1 MESYEVY
8 NTILYIVI
16 ILLFIILYYID
27 YNSNSNTKPE
37 YNTKPKYN
45 TTKEYIIPYITI
57 KNSPIGGRGVFAK
70 QSYKKGD
77 VIEICPCIRQHHKY
91 SLGKIYDYTFN
102 YNDSND
108 DLIAFGYGSLYNHT
122 DNPNAE
128 WNILNEHQ
136 MEIIAIKDIS
146 VDEEIYISY
155 GDNYFNYRSYLVKN
169 S

>member
-8 NTILYIVI
+8 NTILYIDI
-16 ILLFIILYYID
+16 ILLFIIVYYTE
-27 YNSNSNTKPE
+27 YNSDSNTKPE
-37 YNTKPKYN
+37 YNSNPQYN
-45 TTKEYIIPYITI
+45 TTKEYIIPYIAI
-57 KNSPIGGRGVFAK
+57 KKSPIGGRGVFAK

-77 VIEICPCIRQHHKY
+77 VIEICPCIRQPNKY
-91 SLGKIYDYTFN
+91 SLGKIGDYTFS
-102 YNDSND
+102 YNNSKD

-136 MEIIAIKDIS
+136 LEIVAKKEIF

-155 GDNYFNYRSYLVKN
+155 GNSYFNDRSHLVKN